1 GNDQVRFELCAQAL
15 NANLKTIAPW
25 RDLEFIEKF
34 KGRQDL
40 IAYGAVGVS
49 VMERPLPSP
58 LDSEVTAMWMV
69 IVISMLTSLFMGS
82 LQTTRGE
89 DKVLHVV
96 RYKRWQR
103 RRLDASV
110 NLIAAA
116 WKLFKLRRS
125 KCPLDATAHRRLYE
139 CMQHVRELRL
149 GVVTEG
155 EDTVGLGT
163 LGLAYPQLQSGN
175 VLLHGDQ
182 ATLSGYEASF
192 FQLESPQDVSPVT
205 LFGRVFFEMVF
216 GCEWTASRLN
226 PDGTVAYGTLQPPTD
241 HVHDVFGAIFQSTAS
256 TGPPPTI
263 ESLLSLPL
271 FRKHALQR
279 GNRPTFARRDQ
290 MLKTVD
296 GVVGK
301 QLPRDAVARSRSQD
315 GALPIVLQVA

>member
-1 GNDQVRFELCAQAL
+1 MSVKANPGDKVILAYSGGLDTSIILKWLVNKGFHVVCYCANVGQFGENFDKVKAKAIGLGASKVYIEDLRKEFVVDYIWPAVQANAIYESRYLLGTSLARPVISKKMVEIANAEGAQYVAHGATGKGNDQVRFELCAQAL

-163 LGLAYPQLQSGN
+163 LVY
-175 VLLHGDQ
+175 
-182 ATLSGYEASF
+182 
-192 FQLESPQDVSPVT
+192 
-205 LFGRVFFEMVF
+205 
-216 GCEWTASRLN
+216 
-226 PDGTVAYGTLQPPTD
+226 
-241 HVHDVFGAIFQSTAS
+241 
-256 TGPPPTI
+256 I
-263 ESLLSLPL
+263 E
-271 FRKHALQR
+271 
-279 GNRPTFARRDQ
+279 
-290 MLKTVD
+290 
-296 GVVGK
+296 
-301 QLPRDAVARSRSQD
+301 
-315 GALPIVLQVA
+315 

>member
-1 GNDQVRFELCAQAL
+1 MSVKANPGDKVILAYSGGLDTSIILKWLVNKGFHVVCYCANVGQFGENFDKVKAKAIALGASKVYIEDLRKEFVVDYIWPAVQANAIYESRYLLGTSLARPVISKKMVEIANAEGAQYVAHGATGKGNDQVRFELCAQAL

-163 LGLAYPQLQSGN
+163 LVY
-175 VLLHGDQ
+175 
-182 ATLSGYEASF
+182 
-192 FQLESPQDVSPVT
+192 
-205 LFGRVFFEMVF
+205 
-216 GCEWTASRLN
+216 
-226 PDGTVAYGTLQPPTD
+226 
-241 HVHDVFGAIFQSTAS
+241 
-256 TGPPPTI
+256 I
-263 ESLLSLPL
+263 E
-271 FRKHALQR
+271 
-279 GNRPTFARRDQ
+279 
-290 MLKTVD
+290 
-296 GVVGK
+296 
-301 QLPRDAVARSRSQD
+301 
-315 GALPIVLQVA
+315 